1 MRELSS
7 ADAAIRGWQF
17 TAADV
22 ADVDDAEMEDA
33 LAQGAA
39 DVTGVQVM
47 AAAIRLVIASET
59 QVAERHT
66 LPSTLRRGA
75 VNALN

>member
-7 ADAAIRGWQF
+7 ADAAVRGWQF
-17 TAADV
+17 AA

-75 VNALN
+75 VTALN